1 MQILRPYSIAGRQ
14 HASSIFHQDKI
25 TNRFFQPSP
34 AFQISGVVGRHMSLF
49 PITELKSTATI
60 PDLFVSFLAQKPVPN
75 PNYAKVKGLLEAS
88 MRDIYGYRA
97 GEYAKRVQADFSY
110 FAALFAPTAAG
121 PEYRTICDYFHWI
134 FDFDDMFDDGHL
146 SSDPQGARRELDGLL
161 AVMTSDGNAV
171 IPEHDKPKLVFQS
184 IWNRIVE
191 ASQSQFNNL

>member
-34 AFQISGVVGRHMSLF
+34 AFQISGAVGRNMSLC

-88 MRDIYGYRA
+88 MREYVSGSTGKYYFLSIYILLCKRLSLLIPVYIASMGIETGSTQNGCKQTSPISQLCSPQRQLRLNIELFVIIFIGYVDN
-97 GEYAKRVQADFSY
+97 RVGIFVLLFS
-110 FAALFAPTAAG
+110 LFSHC
-121 PEYRTICDYFHWI
+121 R
-134 FDFDDMFDDGHL
+134 L
-146 SSDPQGARRELDGLL
+146 
-161 AVMTSDGNAV
+161 
-171 IPEHDKPKLVFQS
+171 
-184 IWNRIVE
+184 
-191 ASQSQFNNL
+191 